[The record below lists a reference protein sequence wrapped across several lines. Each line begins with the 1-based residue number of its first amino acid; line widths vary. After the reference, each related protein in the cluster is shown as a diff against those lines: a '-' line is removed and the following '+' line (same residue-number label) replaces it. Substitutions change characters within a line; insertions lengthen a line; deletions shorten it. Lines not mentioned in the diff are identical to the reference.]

1 MIKIK
6 GPKGE
11 RGFVKIIA
19 PKARVD
25 QSVLVENYRKD
36 PHVYEPGIVTRTE
49 FDPEAHL
56 NDLGWS
62 YTVRL
67 VRKSA
72 AGNPIDLSVHDD
84 GISFGNDAAP
94 VDGAKGGA

>member
-36 PHVYEPGIVTRTE
+36 PRIYEPGIVTRTD
-49 FDPEAHL
+49 FNPESHL
-56 NDLGWS
+56 NDRGWS

-67 VRKSA
+67 VRRSGK
-72 AGNPIDLSVHDD
+72 GNPIDLTVSDD
-84 GISFGNDAAP
+84 GISFGNDVPSTAGAP
-94 VDGAKGGA
+94 S